1 MTPGAW
7 ALAVALTDSGHRGQ
21 LEGVATPVS
30 NQSTRHPGLRRF
42 VERAGHPLF
51 LIGALALW
59 WAMGLSEVA
68 ALVASAI
75 ILLLME
81 WLERVVPA
89 KPTWRLSIRQ
99 RFALL
104 GWYLAILV
112 VTGIVLASY
121 EFVVTPALSGLREA
135 LGANL
140 WPAGWPLLV
149 QVLMVYF
156 AADFIYYWIHRAI
169 HHFGWFWR
177 LSGHG
182 VHHAFHNL
190 HALNVG
196 ATHPLETLFL
206 ALPTVLLAGL
216 FGVPGEALAGAVVL
230 LVVNGT
236 LAHANLRMD
245 TPVLNWFFTSSNQ
258 HRRHH
263 SQVFEDSNSNYAC
276 NAILW
281 DRLFGTYS
289 DGEVEQTGIGPRQ
302 PRLWEM
308 LRMPW
313 REPDDADTA
322 ATRARAVR

>member
-1 MTPGAW
+1 MEAY
-7 ALAVALTDSGHRGQ
+7 ASTD
-21 LEGVATPVS
+21 
-30 NQSTRHPGLRRF
+30 RHPRLKR
-42 VERAGHPLF
+42 VIARAGHPLF
-51 LIGALALW
+51 LLGALALW
-59 WAMGLSEVA
+59 WAMGLDEIA
-68 ALVASAI
+68 ALAASAI

-89 KPTWRLSIRQ
+89 KPAWRLSVRQ

-104 GWYLAILV
+104 GWYVAILV
-112 VTGIVLASY
+112 VTGVVLASY
-121 EFVVTPALSGLREA
+121 DLLVGPALAGVREA
-135 LGANL
+135 LGGGA
-140 WPAGWPLLV
+140 WPDAWPLLV

-169 HHFGWFWR
+169 HRFGWFWR

-216 FGVPGEALAGAVVL
+216 LGVPGEAVAGAVVL

-236 LAHANLRMD
+236 LAHANLQMD
-245 TPVLNWFFTSSNQ
+245 TPVLDWFFTSSSQ

-263 SQVFEDSNSNYAC
+263 SQVFEHSNSNYAC
-276 NAILW
+276 NAIVW
-281 DRLFGTYS
+281 DHLFGTYS
-289 DGEVEQTGIGPRQ
+289 GGDVEQTGIGPRQ
-302 PRLWEM
+302 PTLWEM

-313 REPDDADTA
+313 REPGDADTA
-322 ATRARAVR
+322 ATRARARR

>member
-1 MTPGAW
+1 MDA
-7 ALAVALTDSGHRGQ
+7 
-21 LEGVATPVS
+21 
-30 NQSTRHPGLRRF
+30 STEPDRHPRLKRF
-42 VERAGHPLF
+42 IARAGHPLF
-51 LIGALALW
+51 LLGALGLW
-59 WAMGLSEVA
+59 WAMGLDEVA

-75 ILLLME
+75 ILGLME

-89 KPTWRLSIRQ
+89 KPAWRLSVGQ
-99 RFALL
+99 RFALA
-104 GWYLAILV
+104 GWYLAVLV
-112 VTGIVLASY
+112 VTGVVLASY
-121 EFVVTPALSGLREA
+121 GLLVTPALAGLREA
-135 LGANL
+135 LGVRL
-140 WPAGWPLLV
+140 WPESWPLLV

-169 HHFGWFWR
+169 HRFGWFWR

-236 LAHANLRMD
+236 LAHANLHMD
-245 TPVLNWFFTSSNQ
+245 TPVLNWFFTSSHQ

-263 SQVFEDSNSNYAC
+263 SQVFEHSNSNYAC

-281 DRLFGTYS
+281 DRVFGTYS

-302 PRLWEM
+302 PGLWEM

-322 ATRARAVR
+322 ATRARR

>member
-1 MTPGAW
+1 M
-7 ALAVALTDSGHRGQ
+7 
-21 LEGVATPVS
+21 ES
-30 NQSTRHPGLRRF
+30 NARNARHPRLMRF
-42 VERAGHPLF
+42 IERAGHPLF
-51 LIGALALW
+51 LLGALALW
-59 WAMGLSEVA
+59 WAMGRSEAA

-81 WLERVVPA
+81 WLERVIPA
-89 KPTWRLSIRQ
+89 KPGWRLPVGG

-104 GWYLAILV
+104 GWYVAILV
-112 VTGIVLASY
+112 VTGVVLVSY
-121 EFVVTPALSGLREA
+121 ELLFTPALVAVRDGLGLA
-135 LGANL
+135 V
-140 WPAGWPLLV
+140 WPVDWPVLPQLLV
-149 QVLMVYF
+149 LYF
-156 AADFIYYWIHRAI
+156 AADLIYYWIHRAI
-169 HHFGWFWR
+169 HRFGWLWR

-196 ATHPLETLFL
+196 VTHPLETLFL
-206 ALPTVLLAGL
+206 SLPMVLLAGL
-216 FGVPGEALAGAVVL
+216 FGAPGEAVAGAVVL

-263 SQVFEDSNSNYAC
+263 SRVFEQSNSNYAC

-289 DGEVEQTGIGPRQ
+289 DGDVEQTGIGPRQ
-302 PRLWEM
+302 PALREM

-313 REPDDADTA
+313 REPGDADTA
-322 ATRARAVR
+322 ASRARASR